1 MSNKSGT
8 SDQVISLPKGGGALH
23 GIGETFSPD
32 LHTGTGNFTLPIALP
47 PGRNGFQPQL
57 SLVYSTGNG
66 NGYFGLGWSLS
77 IPGVSRKTSKG
88 LPLYEDARDT
98 FLLSGAEDLVL
109 IEREE
114 TKSTTELKIRSR
126 YRPRTEG
133 LFAHIDHLHSV
144 NREHSA
150 SSSDHWEVRSKDGLL
165 SLYGRPRPVGVGA
178 DWRDSATIVDPEDP
192 QHIFAWKLIRTT
204 DPFGNRIDY
213 LYERDAVQT
222 DGPHHWDQ
230 KYLSEIRYVD
240 YGNPASPQFLVTVR
254 FPYEDRPDPFSDY
267 RAGFEM
273 RTTRRCKAIHI
284 ETHADQVL
292 KVRRYSLDY
301 QDDPW
306 NGVSL
311 LRQIEVAGYDD
322 QNNSI
327 QELPPLTFAYTQFA
341 PQKQKFLP
349 ISGADLP
356 PASLAHPDYELAD
369 LTGDGLPDILEMN
382 GTVRYWRNLGNGTFD
397 LPRPMRDAPAGLALA
412 DVGVQLVDADGDG
425 RIDLMAS
432 KDGLSGYFPLRFDA
446 VWDRGSFRR
455 YAQAPSF
462 NLEDPE
468 VKLVDLNGDGITDAI
483 RSGTR
488 LECFFNDRRKGW
500 NGRTRWLERRALADF
515 PNVNFSDPRVKWGD
529 MTGDGLQDIVL
540 VYDGNVEYWPNLGHG
555 NWGKRIHMRNSPR
568 FPYGYDPKRILLG
581 DVDGDGLVDIVYVDD
596 RKVML
601 WINHSGNAWSER
613 PTVIEGTPPVTD
625 MDAVRLVDML
635 GSGISGVLW
644 SSDASMTSHKRMFFL
659 DFTGGIKPYLLHE
672 MDNHLGAVTKVEYA
686 PSTSFYVKDRTHPR
700 TRWKTPLPFPVH
712 VVARVEVIDIIS
724 RGKLTTEYAYH
735 HGYWD
740 GAEREFRGFGM
751 VEQFDTETFELYTE
765 RGLHGEAVDFSPVGQ
780 AHFSP
785 PTCTRTWFHQG
796 PVGEEFGEWQE
807 MDPSDEYWSGDP
819 PVLKQAKTVNDFL
832 KGIGRRRIK
841 RDALRALRGSILRT
855 ELYACDGSRWRDRAY
870 TVTEYLYGLREE
882 SPPASDD
889 EDRLHIFFPHILAQ
903 RTTQWERG
911 EEPMTRFTFTGDYDA
926 YSQPQSQIV
935 IAVPRGR
942 DYQAVATAGKPYLA
956 TQAVTTYA
964 QRDDAQ
970 HYIVD
975 RVASTTTFDIK
986 NDGTSSLFTL
996 QQKIQEKTVDG
1007 HIVQER
1013 AVIGQTLNFYDRD
1026 DLRPDKGAF
1035 LGLPYGQIG
1044 DYGALVRSESLVL
1057 TDDILQTAY
1066 GSDQPSY
1073 LAHSGGVAWS
1083 SDYPLDFQAALPSL
1097 AGYTYQSGG
1106 AGSVHAA
1113 GYFVTTER
1121 RRYDFHDDPNGKG
1134 RGLVKVKRDPLGRN
1148 TTIIYDSPYDLLPT
1162 EVTDPAGLKTQ
1173 AEYNSLVLQ
1182 PDAVTDP
1189 NGNQTRFTFTP
1200 LGLLKDTRVLGK
1212 TTGEGDQQ
1220 RSSVTMEY
1228 DFLAFADRSQPI
1240 YVRTIRQ
1247 AHHDTETDIPLP
1259 QRDETIEIREYSDG
1273 FGRLLQTRTQGE
1285 DVRFGH
1291 ALFGGGEEVL
1301 PAHQEDGPG
1310 GTVVGQQNI
1319 TPLHPNVVVNGW
1331 QVYDNKGRV
1340 IEKYEPFFS
1349 EGWDYTPPTSSFLN
1363 ESQKVRMFYDP
1374 RGQVIRTV
1382 NPNGSEQRVIYGVP
1396 DNLDLPDRF
1405 TPTPWEAYT
1414 YDANDN
1420 AGRTHATN
1428 AAGYRQHW
1436 NTPASIVIDALGRTV
1451 ASVERNRAT
1460 SVHPTDPLPPIEEY
1474 RISSTYDLRG
1484 NLLTVTDA
1492 LGRVAFKQIYD
1503 LANRLLR
1510 IESIDAGTRRTVL
1523 DAAGNIV
1530 EGRDSKG
1537 ALALHTYDILN
1548 RVTRLWARDGTNQ
1561 PLTLREKLIYG
1572 DDTSA
1577 GLTPA
1582 QVAAGNLL
1590 GKLYQHYDEAGLLTF
1605 TAYDFKGNVLEKSR
1619 QVITA
1624 STILAGFNPPPPD
1637 WKVRAFCMD
1646 WEPGTAPV
1654 LVSPGYTTTLT
1665 YDALN
1670 RVKSMQYPRDVS
1682 GTLKVFRPHYN
1693 KAGALERVELD
1704 NKTFVERIAYN
1715 AKGQRTLIAYGN
1727 KVMTRYAYDEQTFRL
1742 ARLRTEEFSAPANLA
1757 YQPNSGLLQDFAYE
1771 YDLIGN
1777 ITGIHDRAPK
1787 GGLPAQPDQLDRTF
1801 TYDPLYR
1808 LLSAT
1813 GRECDIAPPPPPW
1826 DDSFRGDDPT
1836 LTRPYTQSYTYDAVG
1851 NMTELQH
1858 TAPNNGSFT
1867 RAFAHAANT
1876 NRLLTLTVGST
1887 VHAYAYDANGNLIQ
1901 ENTERH
1907 FEWDYTDRMRVFRE
1921 QTPAA
1926 GSLPGEDRWAEP
1938 SKYAH
1943 YLYDAGGQRVIK
1955 LVRTQGGDYEVTIY
1969 IDGVFEIHRWRE
1981 NGTAK
1986 QNSRLH
1992 IRDNQNRIAIWRIG
2006 DSDDQKPD
2014 VQYHLGDH
2022 LGGSNVVIGGA
2033 AASDNALISRE
2044 EYYPYG
2050 ETSFGSFA
2058 RKRYRFT
2065 GKERDEESGLY
2076 YHGARYYAPW
2086 LARWMSCDPAGTKDG
2101 LNLYSYTKNSPM
2113 LFLDPNGRGAA
2124 EKLVENPRCVQD
2136 AITGG
2141 LQVIAGG
2148 QPEEEIQANPI
2159 VNPTVNPLVFLLM
2172 PGGVAYLKWWLGA
2185 VAAVPVGVTAGV
2197 LGTFALWT
2205 KFNISVQQEAE
2216 SRTRERIQRANE
2228 ERIRQEQERWRRLY
2242 GWSLMNDGLINQAQ
2256 LDSYVRTGSLV
2267 FEWENTRGARYWI
2280 RGDPREMLNSLAG
2293 YQVYEYRDIHGQL
2306 LYVGKSGGAEGVNPI
2321 TWIDR
2326 LKREHINE
2334 PWIGL
2339 AHTVTVTFGLSEQ
2352 EAFALEQIL
2361 IPLTES
2367 NKKEGEH
2374 SSRFP
2379 EASTSANA
2387 ASASKQTMSTFRI
2400 DVAPVRENPF

>member
-32 LHTGTGNFTLPIALP
+32 LHTGTGNFTVPIALP

-77 IPGVSRKTSKG
+77 IPAIARKTSHG
-88 LPLYEDARDT
+88 VPRYHDYDPNQRLDV
-98 FLLSGAEDLVL
+98 FILSGAEDLVPVDDPSSSG
-109 IEREE
+109 I
-114 TKSTTELKIRSR
+114 TR
-126 YRPRTEG
+126 YHPRTEG
-133 LFAHIDHLHSV
+133 LFALL
-144 NREHSA
+144 EHHHGGSN
-150 SSSDHWEVRSKDGLL
+150 DYWEVQSKDGLV
-165 SLYGRPRPVGVGA
+165 SRYGTLGKRGM
-178 DWRDSATIVDPEDP
+178 DDPAAMAKDP
-192 QHIFAWKLIRTT
+192 LRKFAWKLTET
-204 DPFGNRIDY
+204 QDPFDNRIEY
-213 LYERDAVQT
+213 TYGRDKGKR
-222 DGPHHWDQ
+222 DGHEWDQ
-230 KYLSEIRYVD
+230 PYLQQIRYAD
-240 YGNPASPQFLVTVR
+240 YTDQGQLKFLVRVT
-254 FPYEDRPDPFSDY
+254 FDYEDRIDEFSDY
-267 RAGFEM
+267 RAGFEI
-273 RTTRRCKAIHI
+273 RTTKRCKAINI
-284 ETHADQVL
+284 EAHADQVL

-301 QDDPW
+301 QYDPC

-311 LRQIEVAGYDD
+311 LQQIEVAGYDD
-322 QNNSI
+322 QNNSV
-327 QELPPLTFAYTQFA
+327 QELPPLSFAYTQFE
-341 PQKQKFLP
+341 PQKQKFLS
-349 ISGADLP
+349 ITGADLP

-382 GTVRYWRNLGNGTFD
+382 GTVRYWRNRGNGTFD
-397 LPRPMRDAPAGLALA
+397 LPRPMQDAPAGLTLA

-425 RIDLMAS
+425 RIDLLAS

-446 VWDRGSFRR
+446 VWDRDSFRR

-468 VKLVDLNGDGITDAI
+468 VKLVDLDGDGITDAI
-483 RSGTR
+483 RSGPR
-488 LECFFNDRRKGW
+488 LECFFNDRGKGW

-529 MTGDGLQDIVL
+529 ITGDGLQDIVL

-555 NWGKRIHMRNSPR
+555 NWGKRIHMRNSPH
-568 FPYGYDPKRILLG
+568 FPYGYDPRRILLG
-581 DVDGDGLVDIVYVDD
+581 DVDGDGLADIVYVDD
-596 RKVML
+596 KRVML
-601 WINHSGNAWSER
+601 WINHSGNEWSEH
-613 PTVIEGTPPVTD
+613 PMVIDGTPPVTD

-635 GSGISGVLW
+635 GSGIAGVLW
-644 SSDASMTSHKRMFFL
+644 SADATIHSRKHMFFL

-672 MDNHLGAVTKVEYA
+672 MDNHLGAVTKVEYV
-686 PSTSFYVKDRTHPR
+686 PSTKFYVQDRVSPN

-712 VVARVEVIDIIS
+712 VVARVEVIDDIS

-740 GAEREFRGFGM
+740 GAEREFRGFGI

-832 KGIGRRRIK
+832 KGFGRRRVK

-855 ELYACDGSRWRDRAY
+855 ELYACDGSGRRDRPY

-889 EDRLHIFFPHILAQ
+889 ADRVHIFFPHTLAQ

-911 EEPMTRFTFTGDYDA
+911 DEPMTRFMFTGDYDA
-926 YSQPQSQIV
+926 YGQSQSQIA

-942 DYQAVATAGKPYLA
+942 DYRAVIAAGTPHEPYLA
-956 TQAVTTYA
+956 MQTVTTYA
-964 QRDDAQ
+964 QRDDARR
-970 HYIVD
+970 YIVD
-975 RVASTTTFDIK
+975 RVTSATTFDIK

-1007 HIVQER
+1007 HIIQER
-1013 AVIGQTLNFYDRD
+1013 AIIGQTLNFYDRD
-1026 DLRPDKGAF
+1026 DSRPDKGAF

-1057 TDDILQTAY
+1057 TEDILQAAY
-1066 GSDQPSY
+1066 GSDQPPY
-1073 LAHSGGVAWS
+1073 LAHSGGVVWS
-1083 SDYPLDFQAALPSL
+1083 SDYPLDFQVALPSL

-1134 RGLVKVKRDPLGRN
+1134 RGLVKVKRDPLGRD
-1148 TTIIYDSPYDLLPT
+1148 TTIIYDSLYDLLPT

-1173 AEYNSLVLQ
+1173 ADYNYLVLQ
-1182 PDAVTDP
+1182 PGAVTDP

-1200 LGLLKDTRVLGK
+1200 LGLLKDRQVLGK

-1220 RSSVTMEY
+1220 RPAVKMEY

-1247 AHHDTETDIPLP
+1247 VHHDTETDIPLT
-1259 QRDETIEIREYSDG
+1259 QRDETIETRDYSDG

-1285 DVRFGH
+1285 EVRFGH
-1291 ALFGGGEEVL
+1291 ALFGGGGEVL

-1310 GTVVGQQNI
+1310 GAVVGQQNAA
-1319 TPLHPNVVVNGW
+1319 PLHPNVVVNGW

-1349 EGWDYTPPTSSFLN
+1349 EGWDYAPPTSSFLN
-1363 ESQKVRMFYDP
+1363 ESQKVMMFYDP

-1396 DNLDLPDRF
+1396 DHLDLPDRF

-1420 AGRTHATN
+1420 AGRTHAPN
-1428 AAGYRQHW
+1428 ATGYRQHW
-1436 NTPASIVIDALGRTV
+1436 NTPASMVIDALGRTV
-1451 ASVERNRAT
+1451 ASVERNRAKPA
-1460 SVHPTDPLPPIEEY
+1460 HPADPLPPIEEY
-1474 RISSTYDLRG
+1474 RTSSTYDLRD

-1503 LANRLLR
+1503 LANRPLR
-1510 IESIDAGTRRTVL
+1510 IESIDAGIRRMVL

-1537 ALALHTYDILN
+1537 ALVLHAYDILN
-1548 RVTRLWARDGTNQ
+1548 RATRLWARDGTNQ
-1561 PLTLREKLIYG
+1561 PLTLREKLVYG
-1572 DDTSA
+1572 DDISA

-1582 QVAAGNLL
+1582 QIAAGNLL

-1637 WKVRAFCMD
+1637 WKVRAFRMD

-1682 GTLKVFRPHYN
+1682 GTRKVLRPRYN

-1727 KVMTRYAYDEQTFRL
+1727 KVMTRYAYDERTFRL
-1742 ARLRTEEFSAPANLA
+1742 VRLRTEQFSAPANLA
-1757 YQPNSGLLQDFAYE
+1757 YQPNSGLLQDLAYE
-1771 YDLIGN
+1771 YDLSGN
-1777 ITGIHDRAPK
+1777 ITGIHDRTPK

-1813 GRECDIAPPPPPW
+1813 GRECDTAPPSPTW

-1836 LTRPYTQSYTYDAVG
+1836 LTRPYTQSYAYDAVG

-1858 TAPNNGSFT
+1858 TAPNNGSFKRT
-1867 RAFAHAANT
+1867 FAHAANT
-1876 NRLLTLTVGST
+1876 NCLLTLTVGST
-1887 VHAYAYDANGNLIQ
+1887 VHTYAYDANGNLIQ

-1907 FEWDYTDRMRVFRE
+1907 FEWDYTDRMRVFRV

-1926 GSLPGEDRWAEP
+1926 GSLPDEDRWAEP
-1938 SKYAH
+1938 STYAH

-1955 LVRTQGGDYEVTIY
+1955 LLRTQSGDYEVTIY
-1969 IDGVFEIHRWRE
+1969 IDGIFEIHRWRE
-1981 NGTAK
+1981 NGTAR
-1986 QNSRLH
+1986 QNSCLH
-1992 IRDNQNRIAIWRIG
+1992 VMDNQSRIAIWRIG

-2014 VQYHLGDH
+2014 VQFHLGDH

-2033 AASDNALISRE
+2033 TASDNGLINRE
-2044 EYYPYG
+2044 EYFPYG

-2086 LARWMSCDPAGTKDG
+2086 LARWVSCDPAGTKDG
-2101 LNLYSYTKNSPM
+2101 PNLYRYAKNSPVI
-2113 LFLDPNGRGAA
+2113 FFDPNGKSAALAEAIEEAVRETRGFT
-2124 EKLVENPRCVQD
+2124 PREIQ
-2136 AITGG
+2136 GG
-2141 LQVIAGG
+2141 LDGYPSI
-2148 QPEEEIQANPI
+2148 NPF
-2159 VNPTVNPLVFLLM
+2159 VLLFM
-2172 PGGVAYLKWWLGA
+2172 PGGAAYLMWWLGEA
-2185 VAAVPVGVTAGV
+2185 AAAAAVPVGVTAGV
-2197 LGTFALWT
+2197 LGAFALWT

-2228 ERIRQEQERWRRLY
+2228 ERLRQEQERWRRLY

-2306 LYVGKSGGAEGVNPI
+2306 LYVGKSGGAEGVEPD

-2326 LKREHINE
+2326 LKNEHINA

-2339 AHTVTVTFGLSEQ
+2339 VHTVTVTSGLNEQ

-2361 IPLTES
+2361 IPQAEF

-2374 SSRFP
+2374 SSKFP

-2387 ASASKQTMSTFRI
+2387 ASASKQTTSTFRI
-2400 DVAPVRENPF
+2400 DVAPVRESPF